1 MKKWLL
7 AALSALAISAAS
19 PMMTLQAA
27 FAAEWDLAKAAAPFK
42 GTQLNVIFLDRPG
55 YRAIIKLLPEFEHT
69 TGIKVNYEIVPYENT
84 REKQVLNF
92 NSKGILSSRWST
104 LSGWAS
110 SPKRLDRADR
120 QVRQRSLDHRP
131 EPEPEGLLPAL
142 LDAFGSWGGKVYGL
156 PFDNYSGLLFYNACM
171 LKDAGFDKPPAT
183 WEELYT
189 VYAPEAHP
197 SGEEA
202 IRLRAAVAARRDAIR
217 RQLHARLWP
226 FGGSLLDKSFH
237 SNLNSPERQ
246 AGLKFRQ
253 DLMKYMPPGVV
264 SYDHSESVNALAQN
278 QVAMI
283 TEWSA
288 FYGTLT
294 DPTTSKLGDCLAVAP
309 EPAGPAGRLAGAR
322 RILARGRLA
331 GHGSAA
337 EGVVALHPVGDSE
350 AIARAYVEAGGVS
363 GRTSIYEQP
372 DIKAKYKFV
381 EPMVASWQKGVPEFR
396 PRFPAWPAISEV
408 VAEFGSKMMLGEVR
422 PKRARSTSARAWRTS
437 SRRKATT
444 TARRRC
450 CSRRALR
457 RPRPAPRPQWPSVVS
472 AGPVARGLLGRPAGG
487 AKGV

>member
-7 AALSALAISAAS
+7 AALSALAITAAS
-19 PMMTLQAA
+19 PMITQSAA

-55 YRAIIKLLPEFEHT
+55 YRAIIKLLPEFEKA

-92 NSKGILSSRWST
+92 NSKGDLSIALVDLVWMGEFAEN
-104 LSGWAS
+104 GWIVPIDKFAS
-110 SPKRLDRADR
+110 DASITDPNLNLKGFFPL
-120 QVRQRSLDHRP
+120 
-131 EPEPEGLLPAL
+131 L

-156 PFDNYSGLLFYNACM
+156 PFDNYSGLLFYNACK
-171 LKDAGFDKPPAT
+171 LKEAGFDKPPAT
-183 WEELYT
+183 WDELYT
-189 VYAPEAHP
+189 VYAPKLTHP
-197 SGEEA
+197 DKKEYAFALQSLRGETQSA
-202 IRLRAAVAARRDAIR
+202 DSFMRV
-217 RQLHARLWP
+217 LWP
-226 FGGSLLDKSFH
+226 FGGSLLDKTFH
-237 SNLNSPERQ
+237 SNLNSKESQ

-264 SYDHSESVNALAQN
+264 SYDHSEAVNALAQN

-294 DPTTSKLGDCLAVAP
+294 DPKTSKLGDCLAVAP
-309 EPAGPAGRLAGAR
+309 EPAGPAGRLPALGGFS
-322 RILARGRLA
+322 LAVA
-331 GHGSAA
+331 SQATEAQQKAA
-337 EGVVALHPVGDSE
+337 WIFIQWATSE

-408 VAEFGSKMMLGEVR
+408 VAEFGSKMQLGEV
-422 PKRARSTSARAWRTS
+422 STEE
-437 SRRKATT
+437 
-444 TARRRC
+444 
-450 CSRRALR
+450 
-457 RPRPAPRPQWPSVVS
+457 
-472 AGPVARGLLGRPAGG
+472 G
-487 AKGV
+487 AKQIGARMEDILKKEGYYDGKKALLA